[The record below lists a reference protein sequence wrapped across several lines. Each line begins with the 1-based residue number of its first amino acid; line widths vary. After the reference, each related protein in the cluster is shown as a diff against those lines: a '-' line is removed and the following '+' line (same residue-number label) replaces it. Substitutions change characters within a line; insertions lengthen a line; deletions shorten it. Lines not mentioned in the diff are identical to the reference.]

1 MSKGHC
7 VKCKSGFKN
16 TKETVVKC
24 CFCDGSVHTK
34 CLEYDDEMLRI
45 INSGKNVKYF
55 CDNCLLYSDNL
66 KSLSILIEKQD
77 DCNRQLKQIMDSSD
91 EIRSELKQFKTSVDQ
106 NYDKLDLIKADVDSL
121 LDKSTANVKSE
132 FDKSINVVK
141 KEFSSLWTD
150 VVKNKLEVVTNEVKS
165 VKHTLD
171 VSNDS
176 KERENNMVIFNLKES
191 ENAGKDRDVVMFI
204 LMSMTENK
212 LNDADILVI
221 TRQGHRRDGVLR
233 PVIIKFSNAVSKML
247 TLKTSFRIQNCL
259 PLRYLTQCELELLS
273 HLAGQSCDNLRRLS
287 IYRPRK
293 SGQLGWPRVGYP
305 DEPAKTTGFETGSWD

>member
-45 INSGKNVKYF
+45 INSCKNVKYF

-77 DCNRQLKQIMDSSD
+77 DCNRQLKQIMDSSN
-91 EIRSELKQFKTSVDQ
+91 EIRSQLKQFKTSVDQ

-121 LDKSTANVKSE
+121 LDKSTAKVKSE

-176 KERENNMVIFNLKES
+176 KERENNMVIFNLKKS

-204 LMSMTENK
+204 LMSMTEDK

-247 TLKTSFRIQNCL
+247 TLKTSFRIKLLEGDLKNIRVSHDLSPEQ
-259 PLRYLTQCELELLS
+259 RVELKSLLDTAKS
-273 HLAGQSCDNLRRLS
+273 KNVEDNDFLYRVRGS
-287 IYRPRK
+287 IGRWKIIKFPK
-293 SGQLGWPRVGYP
+293 VVTAQ
-305 DEPAKTTGFETGSWD
+305 

>member
-1 MSKGHC
+1 MRRFDPRYSTSRRGSNEDKATRSGEETY
-7 VKCKSGFKN
+7 KDANITIKSPP
-16 TKETVVKC
+16 
-24 CFCDGSVHTK
+24 
-34 CLEYDDEMLRI
+34 
-45 INSGKNVKYF
+45 
-55 CDNCLLYSDNL
+55 NL
-66 KSLSILIEKQD
+66 HIRKRPSSQD
-77 DCNRQLKQIMDSSD
+77 
-91 EIRSELKQFKTSVDQ
+91 TS
-106 NYDKLDLIKADVDSL
+106 NIFIDSL

-212 LNDADILVI
+212 LNEADILVL

-233 PVIIKFSNAVSKML
+233 PVIIKFSNAVSKMF
-247 TLKTSFRIQNCL
+247 TLKTSFRIMLLEGDLKNIRVSHDLSPEQ
-259 PLRYLTQCELELLS
+259 RVELKSLLDK
-273 HLAGQSCDNLRRLS
+273 A
-287 IYRPRK
+287 K
-293 SGQLGWPRVGYP
+293 SKNV
-305 DEPAKTTGFETGSWD
+305 